1 MTNENCLTP
10 QGLGKNFSISSPK
23 ESKSCKKSYNRI
35 YIVMVNCIMMQMQMS
50 IWISQEE
57 ITEYLYDNRDESF
70 PKCIL
75 LILRFWRIY
84 EKK

>member
-1 MTNENCLTP
+1 MKIAWLPKAFQSHPLKNEKAV
-10 QGLGKNFSISSPK
+10 KN
-23 ESKSCKKSYNRI
+23 YRI
-35 YIVMVNCIMMQMQMS
+35 YIVMVNSIMMMMQMQMS

-57 ITEYLYDNRDESF
+57 ITAEYLYDNRDESF

-75 LILRFWRIY
+75 LIFRFWRIY

>member
-1 MTNENCLTP
+1 MKIAWLPKAFQSHPLKNE
-10 QGLGKNFSISSPK
+10 KAV
-23 ESKSCKKSYNRI
+23 KKYRI
-35 YIVMVNCIMMQMQMS
+35 YIVMVNSIMMMMQMQMS

-57 ITEYLYDNRDESF
+57 ITAEYLYDNRDESF

-75 LILRFWRIY
+75 LIFRFWRIY

>member
-10 QGLGKNFSISSPK
+10 QGFSIPSPI
-23 ESKSCKKSYNRI
+23 EWKSCKKKYRI
-35 YIVMVNCIMMQMQMS
+35 YIVMVNSIMMMMQMQMS

-57 ITEYLYDNRDESF
+57 ITAEYLYDNRDESF

-75 LILRFWRIY
+75 LIFRFWRIY

>member
-1 MTNENCLTP
+1 
-10 QGLGKNFSISSPK
+10 
-23 ESKSCKKSYNRI
+23 
-35 YIVMVNCIMMQMQMS
+35 MVNCIMMQMQMS